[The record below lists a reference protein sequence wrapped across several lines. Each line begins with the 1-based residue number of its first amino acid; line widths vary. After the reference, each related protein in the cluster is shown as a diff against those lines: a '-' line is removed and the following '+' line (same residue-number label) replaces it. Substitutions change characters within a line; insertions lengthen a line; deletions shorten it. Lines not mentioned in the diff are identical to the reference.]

1 MNKEQDLNILS
12 SPSIPEVSIEK
23 TAMEGV
29 FKVECPS
36 PPDTQEEAEEKNL
49 GWGYGVYDPKYV
61 IFWDLHRVIWEKL
74 PSHSKFPH
82 PLIPLELIKYEEIG
96 CGYLC
101 EATLQVTEE
110 DFGKLPPL
118 VRQLLTYEQPTTIN
132 AH

>member
-29 FKVECPS
+29 FNVSCPS
-36 PPDTQEEAEEKNL
+36 PPATAKEAEEQNL

-61 IFWDLHRVIWEKL
+61 IIFEFHKVIWKNIPIHL
-74 PSHSKFPH
+74 KYPH
-82 PLIPLELIKYEEIG
+82 PLIPLELLKYEEIG

-101 EATLQVTEE
+101 EATLKVTEE

-118 VRQLLTYEQPTTIN
+118 IRQLLTYEQPTAIN